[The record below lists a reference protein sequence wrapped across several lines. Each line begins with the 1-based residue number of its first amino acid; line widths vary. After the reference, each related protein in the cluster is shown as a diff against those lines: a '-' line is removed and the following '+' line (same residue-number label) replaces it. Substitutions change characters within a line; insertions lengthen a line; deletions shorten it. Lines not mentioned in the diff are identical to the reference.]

1 MPTDPRYAV
10 PRTYRLS
17 EDTLAALGE
26 LGRTLQPGVI
36 LSDRQVIEAV
46 ILGRL
51 KAEQRK
57 AARATRERPAAER
70 DPDLMKPVPC
80 PRTGRF

>member
-1 MPTDPRYAV
+1 MPTDPRYST

-36 LSDRQVIEAV
+36 LSDRQVIE
-46 ILGRL
+46 ILIHDRL
-51 KAEQRK
+51 AILIHDRLARERRK
-57 AARATRERPAAER
+57 AARSAR
-70 DPDLMKPVPC
+70 D
-80 PRTGRF
+80 